1 MFSDENIS
9 NRLLKTNNEISRYYQ
24 NLEKSD
30 RNNLLLKL
38 LEDQRG
44 EIGGGICE
52 ILLRIY
58 CIRNIQY
65 KVGAK
70 YQSSRV
76 FVR

>member
-52 ILLRIY
+52 ILLRILY
-58 CIRNIQY
+58 TQCTI
-65 KVGAK
+65 
-70 YQSSRV
+70 
-76 FVR
+76 